1 MTDNIHGRDV
11 VIQNMK
17 ILDLE
22 NITSDEI
29 IYKLYKLSENEIEII
44 NRTINK

>member
-1 MTDNIHGRDV
+1 
-11 VIQNMK
+11 MK
-17 ILDLE
+17 NLDLE

-29 IYKLYKLSENEIEII
+29 IYKLYKLSKNEIETINRTI